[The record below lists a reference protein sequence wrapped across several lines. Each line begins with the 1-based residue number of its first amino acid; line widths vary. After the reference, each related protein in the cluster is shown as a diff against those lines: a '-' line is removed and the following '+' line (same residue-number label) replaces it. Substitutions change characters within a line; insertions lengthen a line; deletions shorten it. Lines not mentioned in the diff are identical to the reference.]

1 MTTMTPA
8 GLLVR
13 LRRDFGA
20 VWRIEA
26 SGGPGLTTIYL
37 AQHRTRP
44 RCRLAADTL
53 PGLGRSLAQATPPP
67 RRVLAPPAL
76 SVAGQRP

>member
-8 GLLVR
+8 GLLAR

-37 AQHRTRP
+37 AQHHTRP
-44 RCRLAADTL
+44 HRLAADTL
-53 PGLGRSLAQATPPP
+53 PGLGHRLQHATPPAADP
-67 RRVLAPPAL
+67 RRCQA
-76 SVAGQRP
+76 